1 MGSILLAIK
10 RQLRGKAL
18 PLFCLLL
25 VAAVFASSF
34 LADADSLTPAGV
46 CDADR
51 SGISRS
57 VTSRLEAEGFRVY
70 DTEAGLRRDLERGRL
85 DAAVLLPEGFGSALL
100 SEHPEG
106 CALFLIPSGAFVP
119 ELYRNQV
126 SAVLFAE
133 KTPYLTAD
141 ALDEAGSSVSRE
153 DVFLSYR
160 TMTAR
165 GSLFSFRILWEGGE
179 EAGGPPPYVTGILS
193 VLLFAG
199 VTLGVS
205 SLLSD
210 RETSPARRIGVRQTF
225 FRLTLPYLGVRMAFW
240 AGSATAGLLLS
251 ELEGR
256 GDSRS
261 LIVPALVF
269 LALLTGFAALIQAVF
284 RRSEAVY
291 GFLFVGT
298 LLSWLL
304 LPVWADAALFV
315 PVIARLRILLPPYWL
330 WLCFEH
336 PAVCAALVLPV
347 LAAGGFVLY
356 RELGRRAM
364 KR

>member
-1 MGSILLAIK
+1 MGPILLAFK
-10 RQLRGKAL
+10 RQLRGRTL
-18 PLFCLLL
+18 PLFCLFLI
-25 VAAVFASSF
+25 AAVFASSF

-46 CDADR
+46 CDLDG
-51 SGISRS
+51 SEVSRA
-57 VTSRLEAEGFRVY
+57 VTSRLEAEGFRVFAS
-70 DTEAGLRRDLERGRL
+70 EADLRRELEMGRL
-85 DAAVLLPEGFGSALL
+85 DAALLLPAGFGSALL
-100 SEHPEG
+100 SDDPAG

-133 KTPYLTAD
+133 KTPYLTAE
-141 ALDEAGSSVSRE
+141 ALGEAGSAVGRE
-153 DVFLSYR
+153 DVFLEYR
-160 TMTAR
+160 TMTER
-165 GSLFSFRILWEGGE
+165 GSLFSFRIRWEGE
-179 EAGGPPPYVTGILS
+179 EENGGPSSYVMGILS

-205 SLLSD
+205 TLLSGK
-210 RETSPARRIGVRQTF
+210 ETAPARRIGVGQTF
-225 FRLTLPYLGVRMAFW
+225 RRLTLPTLGVRFAFW
-240 AGSATAGLLLS
+240 AVSASAALLLS
-251 ELEGR
+251 ALGGH
-256 GDSRS
+256 GDCVS
-261 LIVPALVF
+261 LIGPALIF
-269 LALLTGFAALIQAVF
+269 LALMTGFSALIQAVF

-291 GFLFVGT
+291 GFLFVET

-315 PVIARLRILLPPYWL
+315 PVIGRLRILLPPYWL
-330 WLCFEH
+330 WICFEH
-336 PAVCAALVLPV
+336 PAAGAALALPV

>member
-1 MGSILLAIK
+1 MRTIILALR
-10 RQLRGKAL
+10 RQLRGKTL
-18 PLFCLLL
+18 PVFCILLI
-25 VAAVFASSF
+25 AAVFASSF

-46 CDADR
+46 CDADG
-51 SGISRS
+51 SQVSS
-57 VTSRLEAEGFRVY
+57 AVTVRLRDEGFRVY
-70 DTEAGLRRDLERGRL
+70 ETEADLRRDLERGRL

-100 SEHPEG
+100 SDHPEG

-141 ALDEAGSSVSRE
+141 ALNAAGSSVGRE

-160 TMTAR
+160 TLTER
-165 GSLFSFRILWEGGE
+165 GSLFSFRILWENGE
-179 EAGGPPPYVTGILS
+179 ETGGPSSYVTGVLS

-205 SLLSD
+205 SLLSPK
-210 RETSPARRIGVRQTF
+210 EIEPARRIGSRMTF
-225 FRLTLPYLGVRMAFW
+225 LRLTLPAFGVRMAFW
-240 AGSATAGLLLS
+240 AAAAALSLLLS
-251 ELEGR
+251 VLAGH
-256 GDSRS
+256 GDCGG
-261 LIVPALVF
+261 LIGPSLVF
-269 LALLTGFAALIQAVF
+269 LVLTAGFAALIQAVL

-291 GFLFVGT
+291 GFLFVVT
-298 LLSWLL
+298 LLSWLT

-315 PVIARLRILLPPYWL
+315 PVIGRLRILLPPYWL
-330 WLCFEH
+330 WICAERPALC
-336 PAVCAALVLPV
+336 AVLAVLV

-356 RELGRRAM
+356 RELDRRAM